1 MIVVEG
7 ISKSFASPR
16 GKIRVLDNFSCTVP
30 DGSCLGIAGKSGAG
44 KSTFLSIVAGLQ
56 KPDAGRVLIG
66 GTDICAMDDKRSSAF
81 RNKMIG
87 FVSQEQSF
95 LENLTVLDNV
105 RLPACIGKTTDRE
118 KSVRRAEQLLEE
130 LGIRQ
135 LASCFPA
142 ELSGG
147 ENHRVLIARAL
158 MNDPPVILADEPTA
172 SLEREQADSVMNLF
186 RSLAG
191 RGKSIIVVS
200 HDEQVLRS
208 CDEVLHI

>member
-7 ISKSFASPR
+7 ISKSFSSPR
-16 GKIRVLDNFSCTVP
+16 GKIQVLQDFSCRVP
-30 DGSCLGIAGKSGAG
+30 EGCCLGIAGKSGAG

-56 KPDAGRVLIG
+56 KPDEGRVLIG
-66 GTDICAMDDKRSSAF
+66 GRDICAMDDRQGAAF
-81 RNKMIG
+81 RNRMIG

-105 RLPACIGKTTDRE
+105 RLPAYIGKKAAQE
-118 KSVRRAEQLLEE
+118 ESAGRAESLLSE
-130 LGIRQ
+130 LGIGH
-135 LASCFPA
+135 LASCYPA

-158 MNDPPVILADEPTA
+158 MNDPPVLLADEPTA
-172 SLEREQADSVMNLF
+172 SLEREQADSVMGLF
-186 RSLAG
+186 LSLADK
-191 RGKSIIVVS
+191 GKSIIVVS

-208 CDEVLHI
+208 CDELLRI